1 MILWMHYAYVST
13 LNRAT
18 FWNMLLWQNANL
30 NRREETIK
38 VQGQYQLSFEVKL
51 KRNIIYFTLMSW
63 IDNPVCLF
71 LSMFVS
77 SIKIEFFYN
86 SHFDSFVIQVHP
98 NYTLIQME
106 HFYLQIYR
114 KETTVYVLLKNKR
127 SHMYMFRMQ
136 NKSQPVN
143 AFKICMCLVYSKTSF
158 IRKKILRF
166 SIQSYIIWDTWR
178 NFMATCTILFYF
190 CSKN

>member
-1 MILWMHYAYVST
+1 MDLNAERNYLMIIYFYKDHNVITEVPLNLDMILWMHYAYVST

-51 KRNIIYFTLMSW
+51 KRNIIYFTLMPW

-114 KETTVYVLLKNKR
+114 NGTTVY
-127 SHMYMFRMQ
+127 F
-136 NKSQPVN
+136 
-143 AFKICMCLVYSKTSF
+143 
-158 IRKKILRF
+158 
-166 SIQSYIIWDTWR
+166 
-178 NFMATCTILFYF
+178 
-190 CSKN
+190 